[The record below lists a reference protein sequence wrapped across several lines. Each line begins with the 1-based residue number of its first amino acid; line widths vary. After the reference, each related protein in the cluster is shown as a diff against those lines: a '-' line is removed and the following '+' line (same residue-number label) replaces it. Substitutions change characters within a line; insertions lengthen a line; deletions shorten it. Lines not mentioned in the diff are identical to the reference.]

1 MISLRR
7 CAVLLPLLA
16 TPFLAPACGD
26 EKAPGILIA
35 LDVDGDVPK
44 DIDSLRLV
52 VKAGG
57 QIVYDQ
63 STTVGASAQRVP
75 ATFKLVKTGD
85 DPTVPITARAIA
97 YSGATAI
104 VVNQLT
110 ATAPTD
116 RVALLRLPVHF
127 LCYGQTRPEATTDGT
142 PLVTAACADDETCQA
157 GTCTKMA
164 TIVDRAD
171 KQFGNGVGIAPA
183 YTGAI
188 STESLPT
195 ATPGDVFGGADG
207 DGSGTCFD
215 VPAAFKNAREVVP
228 DAACTID
235 AFAGVRNIGL
245 VTGAPAG
252 KSRPGI
258 VDALGRSIVP
268 LWMESDWGAY
278 TEGARLRLPPAVCT
292 KLKDGSITSVLASDD
307 YFVEKSAKYANCGVW
322 SSVRTPASA
331 ADQEGR
337 RVGPTLGAD
346 SGLVVDAGDASVD
359 SGDGGDGGLS
369 GTSDLVRIAAGSAHA
384 CAATKAGEVYCWGAN
399 KNGQLGSAAPSMSP
413 RALLVP
419 AVGGATALAA
429 GASHSCALV
438 ANGRVL
444 CWGGNDVGQLG
455 RGTATVTEA
464 PSAVLLGVGKELT
477 GMTYLAAGESHT
489 CAGGPQGLFCWG
501 NNRAQ
506 QLGIVGQNQLFAT
519 AIPLP
524 AGATIAAVAGTSPLA
539 AGRDYTCALFAAPA
553 GAVNCW
559 GTNSN
564 NEFGTG
570 AAIGATSIAAA
581 SKAVP
586 FPLAGDGA
594 AAISGGTATICVRSV
609 ANHVYCWGANKQGAL
624 GVSSVTVPSSG
635 KALDLRA
642 DATAVVVGQNHL
654 LLASVAGGAVSGLG
668 SNDRFELSST
678 GTKENIAPI
687 PAEFPQLSAAAA
699 GVGFTCGIVA
709 TAGKRVVCRGEN
721 GNGQCGADPATVA
734 VRAGADVGF
743 P

>member
-7 CAVLLPLLA
+7 CALLL
-16 TPFLAPACGD
+16 PFLAAPFVTQGCAD
-26 EKAPGILIA
+26 ERAPGILIA

-63 STTVGASAQRVP
+63 STNVGANAQRVP

-142 PLVTAACADDETCQA
+142 PLVTSACADDETCQA
-157 GTCTKMA
+157 GTCTQMA
-164 TIVDRAD
+164 TVLDRAD
-171 KQFGNGVGIAPA
+171 KQFGNGVGLAPQPA
-183 YTGAI
+183 SAGTI

-195 ATPGDVFGGADG
+195 VAPGDVFGGSDG
-207 DGSGTCFD
+207 DGNGTCFD
-215 VPAAFKNAREVVP
+215 VPAAFKNARQVVP

-245 VTGAPAG
+245 VTGAAAG

-258 VDALGRSIVP
+258 VDGLGRSIVP

-278 TEGARLRLPPAVCT
+278 TEGARLRLPPAVCQ
-292 KLKDGSITSVLASDD
+292 KLKDGSVTGVLASDD

-322 SSVRTPASA
+322 SSVRKPASA
-331 ADQEGR
+331 EDQEGR
-337 RVGPTLGAD
+337 RIGPTLGAD
-346 SGLVVDAGDASVD
+346 SGAVTDAGDASVD
-359 SGDGGDGGLS
+359 GGDGGLA
-369 GTSDLVRIAAGSAHA
+369 GTSDLALVTAGSAHA
-384 CAATKAGEVYCWGAN
+384 CAAARSGEVYCWGAN
-399 KNGQLGSAAPSMSP
+399 KNGQLGSVAPALSP

-419 AVGGATALAA
+419 AVGGAIAISA
-429 GASHSCALV
+429 GASHTCALV

-455 RGTATVTEA
+455 RGTATATDA
-464 PSAVLLGVGKELT
+464 PGAVLLGAGKELT

-489 CAGGPQGLFCWG
+489 CAGGPSGLFCWG

-506 QLGIVGQNQLFAT
+506 QLGINGPNQLFAT
-519 AIPLP
+519 AVPLAP
-524 AGATIAAVAGTSPLA
+524 GSVITAIAGGSPLA
-539 AGRDYTCALFAAPA
+539 AGRDYTCALFSAPA
-553 GAVNCW
+553 GTVTCW
-559 GTNSN
+559 GTNTN

-570 AAIGATSIAAA
+570 AALGATALANSAK
-581 SKAVP
+581 SVP

-594 AAISGGTATICVRSV
+594 AAISGGTATICVRSA
-609 ANHVYCWGANKQGAL
+609 ANHVYCWGANRQGAL
-624 GVSSVTVPSSG
+624 AISSVTVPSSG

-668 SNDRFELSST
+668 SNDRYEISSS
-678 GTKENIAPI
+678 GTKENIVPI
-687 PAEFPQLSAAAA
+687 AAEFPQLSGAAA
-699 GVGFTCGIVA
+699 GVGFSCGIVA

-721 GNGQCGADPATVA
+721 SNGQCGAEPAIVA
-734 VRAGADVGF
+734 VRAGGEVGF

>member
-7 CAVLLPLLA
+7 CALLL
-16 TPFLAPACGD
+16 PFLAAPFLTQACAD
-26 EKAPGILIA
+26 ERAPGILIA
-35 LDVDGDVPK
+35 LDVDSDIPK

-63 STTVGASAQRVP
+63 STSVGANAQRVP

-127 LCYGQTRPEATTDGT
+127 LCFGQTRSEATTDGT
-142 PLVTAACADDETCQA
+142 PLATVACAEDETCQA
-157 GTCTKMA
+157 GSCVKMA
-164 TIVDRAD
+164 TVLDRAD
-171 KQFGNGVGIAPA
+171 KQFGNGVGLAPQPVSV
-183 YTGAI
+183 GAI

-195 ATPGDVFGGADG
+195 VAPGDVFGGTDG

-215 VPAAFKNAREVVP
+215 VPGAFKNARQVVP

-258 VDALGRSIVP
+258 VDGLGRSIVP

-278 TEGARLRLPPAVCT
+278 TDGARLRLPPAVCQ
-292 KLKDGSITSVLASDD
+292 KLTTGAVTSILASDD
-307 YFVEKSAKYANCGVW
+307 YFVEKSAKYANCGDW
-322 SSVRTPASA
+322 SSVRKPASA
-331 ADQEGR
+331 EDQEGR
-337 RVGPTLGAD
+337 RIGPTLGAD
-346 SGLVVDAGDASVD
+346 SGTVTDAGDASVD
-359 SGDGGDGGLS
+359 SGDGGVS
-369 GTSDLVRIAAGSAHA
+369 GTSDLALLTAGSAHA
-384 CAATKAGEVYCWGAN
+384 CAAARSGEVYCWGAN
-399 KNGQLGSAAPSMSP
+399 KNGQLGSAAPLSP

-419 AVGGATALAA
+419 AVGGATAISA
-429 GASHSCALV
+429 GATHTCALV

-444 CWGGNDVGQLG
+444 CWGGNEVGQLG
-455 RGTATVTEA
+455 RGTATATDA
-464 PSAVLLGVGKELT
+464 PGAVLLGVGKELT

-489 CAGGPQGLFCWG
+489 CAGGPSGLFCWG

-506 QLGIVGQNQLFAT
+506 QLGIVGGNQLFA
-519 AIPLP
+519 ALVALP
-524 AGATIAAVAGTSPLA
+524 GGASISAVAGGSPLA
-539 AGRDYTCALFAAPA
+539 AGRDYTCALFSAPA
-553 GAVNCW
+553 GTVGCW
-559 GTNSN
+559 GSNTNG
-564 NEFGTG
+564 EFGTG
-570 AAIGATSIAAA
+570 AAPAATATAA
-581 SKAVP
+581 SIKAVS
-586 FPLAGDGA
+586 FPLQGDGA
-594 AAISGGTATICVRSV
+594 AAISGGTSTICARSV
-609 ANHVYCWGANKQGAL
+609 ANHVYCWGANKQGIL

-668 SNDRFELSST
+668 SNDRYEISSV
-678 GTKENIAPI
+678 GSKENIVPI
-687 PAEFPQLSAAAA
+687 AAEFPKLSGFAA
-699 GVGFTCGIVA
+699 GVGFSCGIVA
-709 TAGKRVVCRGEN
+709 TGGKRVVCRGEN
-721 GNGQCGADPATVA
+721 GNGQRGTDPATSAANAAGEVA
-734 VRAGADVGF
+734 F